1 MRIAITVTVI
11 GIVWAW
17 LALAGAALYFAVQA
31 GHATVR
37 MVEQQQMIDVSWKT
51 WLSTHPGMHCD
62 GT

>member
-1 MRIAITVTVI
+1 MRYFIAGMLVAV
-11 GIVWAW
+11 VAW
-17 LALAGAALYFAVQA
+17 WLVLTGACLYFAVQA